1 MTKVVI
7 IGAGIGGLVAA
18 IESARAGFD
27 VVLVEKENHVGGKIR
42 TMKAGAAAI
51 DAGPTV
57 FTMKPVFD
65 DLFARCGANFDD
77 VVQTEKL
84 DTLARHFWPDG
95 SQLDLFADPKK
106 TIDAVAVFAGPDE
119 ARAFNGFRQEAARLY
134 ALLNDKF
141 IFSERKGLF
150 GMIAALGPMGLLELG
165 KLGPFA
171 TLWQRLGA
179 HFNDPRLRQLFARYA
194 TYSGGSPFLSP
205 ATLMLIAD
213 VEMQGVWAIQGGMA
227 KLAESV
233 ADLARAQGAQI
244 RLGSAVKSIDT
255 KNKRVTGVTLADGE
269 TIPCK
274 HVIFNGDVA
283 ALATGLLGDQVRRAG
298 VAMPLKKRSLS
309 ALTWCAQT
317 PWLGSRLSHH
327 NVFFDESYRPEF
339 DAVFRQ
345 HRLPENPTLYL
356 CAQDRGNHNTRLE
369 RERIFMLINAPA
381 NGDMGSLPDQDV
393 VRAER
398 SIAAHLAR
406 IGISLSDGDVEMVRA
421 GPQEFNT
428 LFPATGGALYGQ
440 APHGWV
446 RSISR
451 PEARSSIEG
460 LYRCGGSVHPGA
472 GVPMAALSGLRAA
485 SALIADCSSMRRS
498 HRAATVGG
506 ISTRSATTNNTA

>member
-1 MTKVVI
+1 MNKVVI

-18 IESARAGFD
+18 VEAARAGFD
-27 VVLVEKENHVGGKIR
+27 VVVVEKENHVGGKIR
-42 TMKAGAAAI
+42 TVMAGGAAI

-65 DLFARCGANFDD
+65 DLFERCGVNFND

-84 DTLARHFWPDG
+84 NTLARHFWPDG

-106 TIDAVAVFAGPDE
+106 TLDAVAAFAGPDE
-119 ARAFNGFRQEAARLY
+119 ARAFDRFRKEAAKLY

-141 IFSERKGLF
+141 IFSDRKGVF

-179 HFNDPRLRQLFARYA
+179 HFKDPRLRQLFARYA

-213 VEMQGVWAIQGGMA
+213 VEMQGVWAIQGGMV
-227 KLAESV
+227 KLAEAV
-233 ADLARAQGAQI
+233 ADLARGQGAQI
-244 RLGSAVKSIDT
+244 RLGCGVKSIDT
-255 KNKRVTGVTLADGE
+255 KNNRVTSVTLADGE
-269 TIPCK
+269 VIPSDR
-274 HVIFNGDVA
+274 VIFNGDVA
-283 ALATGLLGDQVRRAG
+283 ALANGLLGEQARSAG
-298 VAMPLKKRSLS
+298 IAMPLKKRSLS

-327 NVFFDESYRPEF
+327 NVFFDESYQPEF
-339 DAVFRQ
+339 DAVFSK
-345 HRLPENPTLYL
+345 HRLPEYPTLYL
-356 CAQDRGNHNTRLE
+356 CAQDRGNLHQRRE

-381 NGDMGSLPDQDV
+381 NGDEEALPDHDV
-393 VRAER
+393 RRAER

-406 IGISLSDGDVEMVRA
+406 IGISLSDGDVAIERI
-421 GPQEFNT
+421 GPQEFNS

-485 SALIADCSSMRRS
+485 SALIADCSSTRRS
-498 HRAATVGG
+498 HRAAIVGG
-506 ISTRSATTNNTA
+506 ISTRSATTNNSA